1 MEMLIKSII
10 PEAEMLLEMSP
21 EELAGP
27 LMECFR
33 FTMSCIVL
41 KACLILLP
49 SGW

>member
-33 FTMSCIVL
+33 FTMSCIV
-41 KACLILLP
+41 KAGILLP